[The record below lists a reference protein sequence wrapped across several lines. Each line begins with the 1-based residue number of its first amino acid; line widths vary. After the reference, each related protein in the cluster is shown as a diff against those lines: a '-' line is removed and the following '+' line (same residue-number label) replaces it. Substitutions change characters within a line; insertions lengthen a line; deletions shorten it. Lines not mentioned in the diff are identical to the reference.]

1 MGHLFVGVLM
11 YYYSKTGGEAMIPE
25 PKGAEAAWL
34 RKRKFGFLGRFPI
47 PAEGLAGSLAL
58 THTRCGKDNCRC
70 AQGGELHTAWRLT
83 FMVDGKKRVE
93 RVPKEWAD
101 EVRRLV
107 EIGREFKEAMAAIF
121 TANAR
126 LLVLSRKQARR

>member
-1 MGHLFVGVLM
+1 
-11 YYYSKTGGEAMIPE
+11 MIPE

-34 RKRKFGFLGRFPI
+34 RKRKFDLLQRFAI

-70 AQGGELHTAWRLT
+70 AQGELHTAWRLT
-83 FMVDGKKRVE
+83 FVIDGKKRVE
-93 RVPKEWAD
+93 RVPKEWVE

-107 EIGREFKEAMAAIF
+107 EIGREFKEAMTAVF

-126 LLVLSRKQARR
+126 LFVLARKQARR